1 LYTQQPYR
9 YRLDWGRR
17 GVQQAVE
24 QGNILVIVDTLRFS
38 TAAITATHHGSLIYP
53 CSLDEDAAALARRIG
68 GEVAVSRV
76 GTPDKGRFSLS
87 PATYF
92 NIEPGTKV
100 VLASPNG
107 ATCSRYGSQV
117 PYLFIGALVNA
128 RAAAM
133 AVSSLAAQEN
143 LAVTVI
149 ACGERW
155 KTPSEGG
162 VLRIAIEDYL
172 GAGAI
177 LSYVQGEKS
186 PEAHVCAGAFVQ
198 VRDELEHIIW
208 DCGSGRELREKG
220 LEDDVKH
227 AARLNLYQTVPYMR
241 GDHLEPYMPLSSFR
255 PSG

>member
-9 YRLDWGRR
+9 YRFDWGRR

-38 TAAITATHHGSLIYP
+38 TATITATHHGGLIYP
-53 CSLDEDAAALARRIG
+53 CSLDEDAAELARRIG
-68 GEVAVSRV
+68 GEVAVSRRD
-76 GTPDKGRFSLS
+76 TPDKGRFSLS

-107 ATCSRYGSQV
+107 ASCSKYGSQI

-128 RAAAM
+128 QAVAM
-133 AVSSLAAQEN
+133 AVSSLAEQEN
-143 LAVTVI
+143 LAATVI

-155 KTPSEGG
+155 KTPSEDG

-172 GAGAI
+172 GAGAV

-186 PEAHVCAGAFVQ
+186 PEARVCEGAFVQ
-198 VRDELEHIIW
+198 VRDELEGILW

-220 LEDDVKH
+220 FAADVQH

-241 GDHLEPYMPLSSFR
+241 SDHLEPYTPLSN
-255 PSG
+255 

>member
-1 LYTQQPYR
+1 MFTQQPYR
-9 YRLDWGRR
+9 YQLDWGRR

-24 QGNILVIVDTLRFS
+24 QRNMLVIVDTLRFS
-38 TAAITATHHGSLIYP
+38 TATITATHHGGLIYP
-53 CSLDEDAAALARRIG
+53 CSLDEDAVELARRIG
-68 GEVAVSRV
+68 GEVAVSRQHA
-76 GTPDKGRFSLS
+76 PDKRRFSLS

-92 NIEPGTKV
+92 DIEPGTKV

-107 ATCSRYGSQV
+107 ATCSRYGEQV

-128 RAAAM
+128 RAVAA
-133 AVSSLAAQEN
+133 VISSLAEQEN

-155 KTPSEGG
+155 QTPSEDGT
-162 VLRIAIEDYL
+162 LRVAIEDYL

-177 LSYVQGEKS
+177 LSYLQGAKS
-186 PEAHVCAGAFVQ
+186 PEACVCEGAFVQ
-198 VRDELEHIIW
+198 VRAELESILW

-220 LEDDVKH
+220 FATDVQH

-241 GDHLEPYMPLSSFR
+241 DGHLEPYTLLNS
-255 PSG
+255 